1 MIFKK
6 IRKGYADWRN
16 FLCSTPARDYVF
28 QKDAYEDQID
38 RAAKNI
44 RNTDCVIIGAG
55 AGASTAAGI
64 QYGGKRFTD
73 NFAEF
78 IKKYGEYYM
87 TDMYAAGFYPYPS
100 EEAKWGYW
108 SKHALMNRFDPP
120 ALPLYTEL
128 YDIVKNKEYF
138 VLTTNVDHQFYKAG
152 FDEKRI
158 FATQGDYGKI
168 QCQKAC
174 HSKTYDAKDLFR
186 KMDKARRDCLI
197 PSELVPKCPVCGG
210 NMAMNLRCDNYF
222 VEDEAWHEAAD
233 RYAGFLE
240 QHKDKKVVLLEL
252 GVGFNTPIIIRFPF
266 EKMVRENSSYSLIRL
281 NMDEAVVPESFGER
295 AIGIGGDMAKAITDI
310 RGAGIMTQD
319 ERREYLIQY
328 LLKEKIPFGRQNIPT
343 DKQGQENLLRS
354 LMNVRP
360 PRPISNDF
368 LKIQDE
374 YLTER
379 NIERGITDVDTL
391 APVKSDSRLY
401 IWQGDITTLKC
412 DAIVNACNSQML
424 GCFSPMHACID
435 NFIHTY
441 AGMELRLKMHEIM
454 AKQGHEEETGKAK
467 ITSGY
472 NLPTKYILHTVGP
485 IIQWKVTKEDED
497 LLASCYTECLK
508 LAADTGVESIAFCCL
523 STGVFRFPQQRAAE
537 IATSTV
543 KQYLNKDSRIK
554 KVIFNVFKD
563 EDLKIY
569 SGLL

>member
-6 IRKGYADWRN
+6 IRKGHADWRN

-266 EKMVRENSSYSLIRL
+266 EKMVRENSSYSLIRM
-281 NMDEAVVPESFGER
+281 NMDEAVVPESFGKR
-295 AIGIGGDMAKAITDI
+295 AIGIGGDMAKPITDI

-328 LLKEKIPFGRQNIPT
+328 LLKEEIPFGRQNIPT

-497 LLASCYTECLK
+497 LLANCYTECLK

-537 IATSTV
+537 IATNTV

>member
-6 IRKGYADWRN
+6 IRKGHADWRK
-16 FLCSTPARDYVF
+16 FLCSTPERDYVF

-78 IKKYGEYYM
+78 IKKYGEHYM

-295 AIGIGGDMAKAITDI
+295 AIGIDGDMAKAITDI
-310 RGAGIMTQD
+310 RG
-319 ERREYLIQY
+319 LV
-328 LLKEKIPFGRQNIPT
+328 L
-343 DKQGQENLLRS
+343 
-354 LMNVRP
+354 
-360 PRPISNDF
+360 
-368 LKIQDE
+368 
-374 YLTER
+374 
-379 NIERGITDVDTL
+379 
-391 APVKSDSRLY
+391 
-401 IWQGDITTLKC
+401 
-412 DAIVNACNSQML
+412 
-424 GCFSPMHACID
+424 
-435 NFIHTY
+435 
-441 AGMELRLKMHEIM
+441 
-454 AKQGHEEETGKAK
+454 
-467 ITSGY
+467 
-472 NLPTKYILHTVGP
+472 
-485 IIQWKVTKEDED
+485 
-497 LLASCYTECLK
+497 
-508 LAADTGVESIAFCCL
+508 
-523 STGVFRFPQQRAAE
+523 
-537 IATSTV
+537 
-543 KQYLNKDSRIK
+543 
-554 KVIFNVFKD
+554 
-563 EDLKIY
+563 
-569 SGLL
+569 

>member
-6 IRKGYADWRN
+6 IRKGHADWRN

-108 SKHALMNRFDPP
+108 SKHALMNCFDPP

-128 YDIVKNKEYF
+128 YDLVKNKEYF

-310 RGAGIMTQD
+310 RG
-319 ERREYLIQY
+319 LV
-328 LLKEKIPFGRQNIPT
+328 L
-343 DKQGQENLLRS
+343 
-354 LMNVRP
+354 
-360 PRPISNDF
+360 
-368 LKIQDE
+368 
-374 YLTER
+374 
-379 NIERGITDVDTL
+379 
-391 APVKSDSRLY
+391 
-401 IWQGDITTLKC
+401 
-412 DAIVNACNSQML
+412 
-424 GCFSPMHACID
+424 
-435 NFIHTY
+435 
-441 AGMELRLKMHEIM
+441 
-454 AKQGHEEETGKAK
+454 
-467 ITSGY
+467 
-472 NLPTKYILHTVGP
+472 
-485 IIQWKVTKEDED
+485 
-497 LLASCYTECLK
+497 
-508 LAADTGVESIAFCCL
+508 
-523 STGVFRFPQQRAAE
+523 
-537 IATSTV
+537 
-543 KQYLNKDSRIK
+543 
-554 KVIFNVFKD
+554 
-563 EDLKIY
+563 
-569 SGLL
+569 